1 MEVEE
6 FKKKYA
12 QISKRHKLPSFD
24 ELNLDFEIDK
34 LDKDSDNLLR
44 CIRKVMMEKIVN
56 SITFLEML
64 VNPVNAPRMYIPY
77 IRTMGV
83 EDRKIIDEIYSSLA
97 ELSVLSLE
105 LEIYS
110 SEADEAVLVNN
121 VFEKWKEVKPKFR
134 QILKNMKAPKNSIEK
149 KERSYFG

>member
-6 FKKKYA
+6 FKKKYL
-12 QISKRHKLPSFD
+12 QIGKRHKLPSFD

-44 CIRKVMMEKIVN
+44 AIRKIMMEKIVN
-56 SITFLEML
+56 SMGFLEML

-77 IRTMGV
+77 VRTMSV
-83 EDRKIIDEIYSSLA
+83 EDKKIIDEIYSSLA

-110 SEADEAVLVNN
+110 GEGEEAVLINS
-121 VFEKWKEVKPKFR
+121 VFEKWKEIKPKFR
-134 QILKNMKAPKNSIEK
+134 QILKSMKAPRNFSEK

>member
-6 FKKKYA
+6 FKKKYL
-12 QISKRHKLPSFD
+12 QIGKRHKLPSFD

-44 CIRKVMMEKIVN
+44 AIRKITMEKIVN
-56 SITFLEML
+56 SMGFLEML

-77 IRTMGV
+77 VRTMSV
-83 EDRKIIDEIYSSLA
+83 EDKKIIDEIYSSLA

-110 SEADEAVLVNN
+110 GEGEEAVLINS
-121 VFEKWKEVKPKFR
+121 VFEKWKEIKPKFR
-134 QILKNMKAPKNSIEK
+134 QILKSM
-149 KERSYFG
+149 